1 MGLNIRILIA
11 SWRVMAVPSCL
22 DMSFPGLIVFN
33 KLIGI
38 CQGNLILYAFGG
50 FTGKR
55 SWAMEK
61 YPVGMGRIPE

>member
-11 SWRVMAVPSCL
+11 SWRVMAVPSWIN
-22 DMSFPGLIVFN
+22 MSFPGLIVFN

-38 CQGNLILYAFGG
+38 FQDNLILYAFGG

-55 SWAMEK
+55 S
-61 YPVGMGRIPE
+61 GRWENIQ